1 MNINSYIIRITALFC
16 SVLFSCGTI
25 YAQNVKGTAI
35 VDCPKE
41 VVANKT
47 FEYSVEIRPDSIIK
61 VTQLLPQFETI
72 MVMAGPYIS
81 TNTSITLKDGEM
93 IKAYSQKYTYTLC
106 ADVGIHKIPVFQIKD
121 LAGNIYNVPETTIV
135 SKENNVD
142 PKINSSNTVE
152 RENINHKEKSNHNDD
167 SKIHVADSTILV
179 LSLDKS
185 TVNIGEPVLVTVK
198 LATREQITS
207 VGNVKYEFD
216 YCYTERIVNTEPLE
230 WETETINGIR
240 YQTTPLLKYRLRPL
254 QSGDIA
260 LHPIEMQITKIIR
273 VSDPTD
279 MLLGTS
285 LQFVQQSIKSD
296 ALVLKVIGDSSKE
309 KGVHDIKPS
318 NNNLLVALD
327 ISGSMK
333 SYDFDGTR
341 LDVAKRIAS
350 SIKHHY
356 PQTHILPFASKF
368 GDVIYN
374 TDKIN
379 DIDSLNI
386 RDVDGSAMYDIGLFS
401 LYNGIPYNDILLIT
415 DGNDNASHISRKTFT
430 DLMAVYGIRVH
441 VIIINSNKEKIEADL
456 YDTQNNLLRT
466 EIDNDIADIS
476 ILKDLTKSTG
486 GKCVEV
492 KNELDVDDAISQ
504 ISIAIEK
511 KGKKRR
517 PSKLYNIEN
526 DMVNLIVSDYY
537 KNNYIR

>member
-1 MNINSYIIRITALFC
+1 MTALFY

-41 VVANKT
+41 
-47 FEYSVEIRPDSIIK
+47 YSIEIQVDSIIQI
-61 VTQLLPQFETI
+61 VQLLPSFATI
-72 MVMAGPYIS
+72 EVMAGPQIS
-81 TNTSITLKDGEM
+81 RNTSIIYKEGKIINE
-93 IKAYSQKYTYTLC
+93 YSQKYTYVLR
-106 ADVGIHKIPVFQIKD
+106 ANVGIHIIPAFQIKD
-121 LAGNIYNVPETTIV
+121 SDGCYYNVPEVTIA
-135 SKENNVD
+135 SKEKERKSVVNAT
-142 PKINSSNTVE
+142 NSTVPV
-152 RENINHKEKSNHNDD
+152 NDKLKEKSNQIDN
-167 SKIHVADSTILV
+167 SKELVSDSTILV

-198 LATREQITS
+198 LATCEQITS
-207 VGNVKYEFD
+207 IVNVKYEFD
-216 YCYTERIVNTEPLE
+216 YCYTERIVNTEPLG

-240 YQTTPLLKYRLRPL
+240 YQTTPLLQYRLRPL
-254 QSGDIA
+254 QSGDIV
-260 LHPIEMQITKIIR
+260 LHPIEIQITKAIR
-273 VSDPTD
+273 VPDSTD
-279 MLLGTS
+279 MLFGMS
-285 LQFVQQSIKSD
+285 LQYVKQSIKSD
-296 ALVLKVIGDSSKE
+296 ALVLKVIGNSSKE
-309 KGVHDIKPS
+309 KGAHDIKPS

-327 ISGSMK
+327 ISGSMR

-350 SIKHHY
+350 SIKRHY

-374 TDKIN
+374 TDKFN

-401 LYNGIPYNDILLIT
+401 LCNGIPYNDILLIT

-511 KGKKRR
+511 KAKKRR

-526 DMVNLIVSDYY
+526 DMVKLIVSDYY

>member
-1 MNINSYIIRITALFC
+1 M
-16 SVLFSCGTI
+16 
-25 YAQNVKGTAI
+25 
-35 VDCPKE
+35 
-41 VVANKT
+41 
-47 FEYSVEIRPDSIIK
+47 
-61 VTQLLPQFETI
+61 
-72 MVMAGPYIS
+72 
-81 TNTSITLKDGEM
+81 
-93 IKAYSQKYTYTLC
+93 
-106 ADVGIHKIPVFQIKD
+106 
-121 LAGNIYNVPETTIV
+121 
-135 SKENNVD
+135 
-142 PKINSSNTVE
+142 
-152 RENINHKEKSNHNDD
+152 
-167 SKIHVADSTILV
+167 

-185 TVNIGEPVLVTVK
+185 TVNVGEPVLVTVK

-216 YCYTERIVNTEPLE
+216 YCYTERIVNTEPLG

-285 LQFVQQSIKSD
+285 LQYVQQSIKSD

-318 NNNLLVALD
+318 NNNNLLVALD

-374 TDKIN
+374 TDKFN

-430 DLMAVYGIRVH
+430 DLMAVYGVSVH
-441 VIIINSNKEKIEADL
+441 IIIINSNKERVEADL
-456 YDTQNNLLRT
+456 YDKQNNLLRT
-466 EIDNDIADIS
+466 EIDNEIADIR
-476 ILKDLTKSTG
+476 ILKELAKSTG
-486 GKCVEV
+486 GECIEIKS
-492 KNELDVDDAISQ
+492 ELDVEDAISQ
-504 ISIAIEK
+504 ISISIEK
-511 KGKKRR
+511 KAKKRR
-517 PSKLYNIEN
+517 PSKLYKIEN
-526 DMVNLIVSDYY
+526 DMVNLIVTDYY
-537 KNNYIR
+537 KNNCIR